1 MDPGTA
7 SGIEAYMVAADGLS
21 DPWRGMMIVSVVSMP
36 EGTVTRTHVSEARRR
51 LAASRFLL
59 VDVELPEEGP
69 PPGGSPSGA
78 EQPAEPEKPLAHLL
92 GLEAKGVAWLGRED
106 ESARAEFLGD
116 SAAFVVP
123 MLQEAQI
130 THVHA
135 FVTEQYLITAHRGP
149 AGPIRS
155 LTARLPHE
163 RPPDSVAML
172 FLLLEEALDTF
183 RRSAVEAL
191 LEVEDLED
199 EMFRHRVPQQVY
211 RLARLRRRGALLHH
225 ALLPYLQV
233 TDEIFTRRMMNPGF
247 PEERQKLA
255 RDYQHTARLVLTDI
269 ESLQNAARRAFASYS
284 SLVSGE
290 QNNVINRLAIVSTI
304 FLPLTFLTGFF
315 GMNFTYLTDELESR
329 SIFWLLAVGLQVV
342 FLFVALYALHRTR
355 LWRRLRDDG
364 STDLQ

>member
-1 MDPGTA
+1 
-7 SGIEAYMVAADGLS
+7 
-21 DPWRGMMIVSVVSMP
+21 MIVSMVSMP
-36 EGTVTRTHVSEARRR
+36 EGTVTRTHVSEVREH

-59 VDVELPEEGP
+59 VDIELPEEGP
-69 PPGGSPSGA
+69 PPGGRPSGA
-78 EQPAEPEKPLAHLL
+78 ERPAEQPLAHLL
-92 GLEAKGVAWLGRED
+92 GLEAEGVAWLGREG
-106 ESARAEFLGD
+106 EPARAEFLGD

-123 MLQEAQI
+123 MLQEARI

-135 FVTEQYLITAHRGP
+135 FVTERYLITVHRGP
-149 AGPIRS
+149 AGPVGS

-199 EMFRHRVPQQVY
+199 EMFRHRVPQHVY

-329 SIFWLLAVGLQVV
+329 GIFWLLAVGLQVV
-342 FLFVALYALHRTR
+342 FLLIALYALHRTR
-355 LWRRLRDDG
+355 LWRKLRDDG
-364 STDLQ
+364 SNDVQ